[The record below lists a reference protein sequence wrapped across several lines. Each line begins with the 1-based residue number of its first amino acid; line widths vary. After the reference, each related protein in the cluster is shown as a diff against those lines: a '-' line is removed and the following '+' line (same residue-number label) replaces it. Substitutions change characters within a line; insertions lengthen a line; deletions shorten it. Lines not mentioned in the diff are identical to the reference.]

1 VVYVSAEMYS
11 QIHHQKEKGACMA
24 AYAFFAYPR
33 IRLLSETELEVD
45 VGTIGQANSKNI
57 G

>member
-1 VVYVSAEMYS
+1 MVYVSAEMYS